1 MTQLQRRT
9 EAFGDVDQR
18 WIGSADGTDTAR
30 TVTLDYAAWQPKT
43 TNHRIRG
50 GEPVAFSTATS
61 PGKWVP
67 YASGG
72 ASGTATLRGFILND
86 IPVVPDA
93 GDIVAPMM
101 DEGRIILKYLPSPVA
116 ANATQTGFFRLIDVT
131 A

>member
-1 MTQLQRRT
+1 MTQLQSRS
-9 EAFGDVDQR
+9 EVFGDVDQR

-30 TVTLDYAAWQPKT
+30 TVTLDYTAWASKT
-43 TNHRIRG
+43 LNHRIKG
-50 GEPVAFSTATS
+50 GEAIAFSTATT

-67 YASGG
+67 YASAG
-72 ASGTATLRGFILND
+72 ADGTNVLRGFLLND
-86 IPVVPDA
+86 IPVVPGA
-93 GDIVAPMM
+93 GNIVAPMM